1 MADITLDD
9 GMRVLEAA
17 FAKAR
22 SLDLVVGVSVVDA
35 RGDLVASARMDG
47 SLWWWTESSRAKA
60 MATVTYGG
68 LPSGELLERASGP
81 VAQALVH
88 MHQGRM
94 APQQGA
100 VPIRKGDKLVGRRWN
115 CRWHGGR
122 GRGYFRCRRVGSS
135 IISAAS

>member
-1 MADITLDD
+1 MPDITLDD

-68 LPSGELLERASGP
+68 LPSGELLERAHGP
-81 VAQALVH
+81 VAQTLVH
-88 MHQGRM
+88 MHQGRV

-100 VPIRKGDKLVGRRWN
+100 VPIRKGDKLVGAVGTA
-115 CRWHGGR
+115 GGT
-122 GRGYFRCRRVGSS
+122 GEEDED
-135 IISAAS
+135 ISAAGASVVQ

>member
-1 MADITLDD
+1 MPDITLDD

-68 LPSGELLERASGP
+68 ATQRRASGS
-81 VAQALVH
+81 
-88 MHQGRM
+88 GRM
-94 APQQGA
+94 GPWPRPLYTCTRAAWLPNRA
-100 VPIRKGDKLVGRRWN
+100 RYPFLKGGKLVGAVGTA
-115 CRWHGGR
+115 GGT
-122 GRGYFRCRRVGSS
+122 GEEDED
-135 IISAAS
+135 ISAAGASVVQ

>member
-1 MADITLDD
+1 MPDITLDD

-68 LPSGELLERASGP
+68 VPSGELLARANGP

-100 VPIRKGDKLVGRRWN
+100 VPIRKGDKLVGAVGTA
-115 CRWHGGR
+115 GGT
-122 GRGYFRCRRVGSS
+122 GEEDED
-135 IISAAS
+135 ISAAGASVVQ